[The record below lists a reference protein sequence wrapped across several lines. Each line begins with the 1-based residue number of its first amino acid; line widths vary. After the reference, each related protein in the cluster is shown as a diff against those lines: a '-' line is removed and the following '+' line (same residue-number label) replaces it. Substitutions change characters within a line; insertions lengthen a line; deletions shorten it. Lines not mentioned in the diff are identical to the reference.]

1 MASLEKPG
9 AFAEEEATQSRKR
22 RPRLGQ
28 LGPGRIIS
36 NRSRQSPLIL
46 IKKKQILPKTKK
58 SVIPLAL
65 LMIGFLRCH
74 QYCIPW
80 LGEAR
85 IFTALDRSAQARY
98 RGCLRI

>member
-58 SVIPLAL
+58 ICDPAGLIDDRFLAL
-65 LMIGFLRCH
+65 SSILHPM
-74 QYCIPW
+74 
-80 LGEAR
+80 AR
-85 IFTALDRSAQARY
+85 RSTY
-98 RGCLRI
+98 FYSPGPICTG